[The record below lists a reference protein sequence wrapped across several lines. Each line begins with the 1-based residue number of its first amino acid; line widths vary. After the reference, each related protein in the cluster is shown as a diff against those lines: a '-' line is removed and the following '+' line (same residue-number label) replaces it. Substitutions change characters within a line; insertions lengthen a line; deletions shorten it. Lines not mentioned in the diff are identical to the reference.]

1 MEGIAPP
8 SVGIEWFVEEQPS
21 EQLRDANDAPH
32 GITSPNDLFLRTNSD
47 NTPVAFAENSGH
59 EVIQKGLAYDR
70 ISLKVRN
77 ATKRLLSPDA
87 RRARCSMVSVADS
100 SASTLAPKWL
110 RET

>member
-21 EQLRDANDAPH
+21 EQIRDANDAPH
-32 GITSPNDLFLRTNSD
+32 GITSPNDLFLRTNAD
-47 NTPVAFAENSGH
+47 NTSAENPGH
-59 EVIQKGLAYDR
+59 VMMEKGLAYDR

-87 RRARCSMVSVADS
+87 RKARCSMVSAADA